1 MRSVMNKTSR
11 AVVIKGLAFAAVLVV
26 IAVLIIPQFPG
37 GAQKSQAQIVVLPIA
52 SGDFEKAIAPRN
64 FVFPSDHGPH
74 PDFQTEWWYYTGNL
88 DSSEG
93 QHFGF
98 ELTFFRRA
106 LQPSSARI
114 ARNSDWATQQ
124 VYMAHFTL
132 TDVSSGSFRYFEQ
145 LSRGAAGLAGA
156 LGQPVFSVWL
166 NNWSV
171 QQIAPDEYHLQS
183 SQQDIRLDLMLKDL
197 KGPILEGDHG
207 YSQKGAEV
215 GNASYYYSETR
226 LQTQGTLTVGM
237 ENYQVNGASWMDHEF
252 STSALSTNEVGWDW
266 YALQL
271 NDGSELMMY
280 SLRHSDGSQD
290 LFSSGTVIYPDG
302 STRSFKLSDFKIT
315 HTTTWRS
322 PHSGAVYPADWTV
335 QIPSENLT
343 LQVQPYLADQ
353 ELNVSFI
360 YWEGAV
366 KVNGSRAG
374 QALSGSG
381 YVELT
386 GYAASMQGQF

>member
-1 MRSVMNKTSR
+1 MRSATNKPW
-11 AVVIKGLAFAAVLVV
+11 LAF
-26 IAVLIIPQFPG
+26 IAVLIVTIAIIFPPFHSEPQ
-37 GAQKSQAQIVVLPIA
+37 KRQAEIVVTPTA
-52 SGDFEKAIAPRN
+52 SSAGFEKATGPRN
-64 FVFPSDHGPH
+64 FVFPLDHGPH
-74 PDFQTEWWYYTGNL
+74 PNFQTEWWYYTGNL
-88 DSSEG
+88 VSSSG
-93 QHFGF
+93 QHFGY

-106 LQPSSARI
+106 LQPPSARVS
-114 ARNSDWATQQ
+114 RSSDWATQQ

-132 TDVSSGSFRYFEQ
+132 TDVSGKRFRYFEQ

-156 LGQPVFSVWL
+156 LGQPDFSVWL

-171 QQIAPDEYHLQS
+171 QQTAPDEYHLQS
-183 SQQDIRLDLMLKDL
+183 FQQDIRLDLRLKDL

-207 YSQKGAEV
+207 YSQKGAEP

-226 LQTQGTLTVGM
+226 LQTQGTLAVGG
-237 ENYQVNGASWMDHEF
+237 NNFQVNGASWMDHEF
-252 STSALSTNEVGWDW
+252 STSALSANEVGWDW

-271 NDGSELMMY
+271 SDGSELMMY
-280 SLRHSDGSQD
+280 ALRHSDGSQD
-290 LFSSGTVIYPDG
+290 PYSSGVIIAPDG
-302 STRSFKLSDFKIT
+302 TTRLLKPADFKIT
-315 HTTTWRS
+315 QKAAWRS
-322 PHSGAVYPADWTV
+322 PHSSTVYPADWTV
-335 QIPSENLT
+335 QIPSEHLS

-366 KVNGSRAG
+366 KVNGTRAG
-374 QALSGSG
+374 AALSGSG